1 MAPKKRSDEGEGE
14 EKKPVIVKREL
25 MVTRS
30 STRRLNG
37 NSSTD
42 SLSSPKPKY
51 KPRTKKAKTSA
62 KEDLKE
68 QKVQVQTAEV
78 KAVADDSSKT
88 IVIEHWG
95 CPFLSGDGLHLTQS
109 GPFLAVLASR
119 VGLVVGSPCVHM
131 FCVDY
136 RGLGLNDEPRTLWSN
151 VNKQCNS
158 FKTRAIQV
166 KNGLESGLSG
176 VNVLVNPE
184 KPRRGCFEIREEGGE
199 KFISLLDMKRPFT
212 PMKALDMDKV
222 ISDIIDK
229 IK

>member
-88 IVIEHWG
+88 I
-95 CPFLSGDGLHLTQS
+95 
-109 GPFLAVLASR
+109 
-119 VGLVVGSPCVHM
+119 
-131 FCVDY
+131 
-136 RGLGLNDEPRTLWSN
+136 
-151 VNKQCNS
+151 
-158 FKTRAIQV
+158 TRAIQV

>member
-88 IVIEHWG
+88 IVIEH
-95 CPFLSGDGLHLTQS
+95 C
-109 GPFLAVLASR
+109 AVLASR
-119 VGLVVGSPCVHM
+119 VGLLVASPLMC
-131 FCVDY
+131 
-136 RGLGLNDEPRTLWSN
+136 
-151 VNKQCNS
+151 KQCNS

>member
-1 MAPKKRSDEGEGE
+1 MAGS
-14 EKKPVIVKREL
+14 
-25 MVTRS
+25 
-30 STRRLNG
+30 
-37 NSSTD
+37 
-42 SLSSPKPKY
+42 
-51 KPRTKKAKTSA
+51 
-62 KEDLKE
+62 
-68 QKVQVQTAEV
+68 
-78 KAVADDSSKT
+78 
-88 IVIEHWG
+88 
-95 CPFLSGDGLHLTQS
+95 PFLSGDGLHLTQS
-109 GPFLAVLASR
+109 GPFLVSCAVLASR
-119 VGLVVGSPCVHM
+119 VGLVVASPCVHM

-151 VNKQCNS
+151 VSQSTQGWVGRVSLANLSFLVEFCPILCNMVSEPKYSGMCRLCVLGQHAVGAANKQCNS

-184 KPRRGCFEIREEGGE
+184 K
-199 KFISLLDMKRPFT
+199 DMKRPFT

>member
-88 IVIEHWG
+88 IVIEH
-95 CPFLSGDGLHLTQS
+95 C
-109 GPFLAVLASR
+109 
-119 VGLVVGSPCVHM
+119 
-131 FCVDY
+131 
-136 RGLGLNDEPRTLWSN
+136 
-151 VNKQCNS
+151 KQCNS

>member
-88 IVIEHWG
+88 IVIEHW
-95 CPFLSGDGLHLTQS
+95 L
-109 GPFLAVLASR
+109 
-119 VGLVVGSPCVHM
+119 
-131 FCVDY
+131 
-136 RGLGLNDEPRTLWSN
+136 
-151 VNKQCNS
+151 KQCNS

-176 VNVLVNPE
+176 VNVRVNPE

>member
-1 MAPKKRSDEGEGE
+1 
-14 EKKPVIVKREL
+14 
-25 MVTRS
+25 
-30 STRRLNG
+30 
-37 NSSTD
+37 
-42 SLSSPKPKY
+42 
-51 KPRTKKAKTSA
+51 
-62 KEDLKE
+62 
-68 QKVQVQTAEV
+68 
-78 KAVADDSSKT
+78 
-88 IVIEHWG
+88 
-95 CPFLSGDGLHLTQS
+95 
-109 GPFLAVLASR
+109 
-119 VGLVVGSPCVHM
+119 M
-131 FCVDY
+131 FSFY
-136 RGLGLNDEPRTLWSN
+136 S
-151 VNKQCNS
+151 KQCNS